1 MNSSGTN
8 KMDRAAIVNVA
19 NGAPRP
25 ALRLYQPGEPTIAL
39 GLAVSHLMT
48 RAAFAR
54 LRFGEWSRIL
64 VGQIN
69 RRHYR
74 FVLDDKDRVVGFFG
88 WALATREAAEA
99 WVEGRSSSSHDTA
112 KDGECIIFNAWT
124 ADTIQVNRFLLDA
137 ARRAMLGKETAYF
150 KRLYKDGRTR
160 PVRVNVN
167 EFVADHISR
176 PGGARTPSSPWP
188 VTRMS
193 LTAISPT
200 VESIR
205 NVPGTT

>member
-1 MNSSGTN
+1 MNYRRISQ
-8 KMDRAAIVNVA
+8 MDRAAIVNVA

-25 ALRLYQPGEPTIAL
+25 ALRLYQPDEPTIAL

-74 FVLDDKDRVVGFFG
+74 FVLDDKDRVVGFCG

-99 WVEGRSSSSHDTA
+99 WVEGHASSSHDTA
-112 KDGECIIFNAWT
+112 KEGECIVFNAWT
-124 ADTIQVNRFLLDA
+124 ADTTQINRFLLDA

-167 EFVADHISR
+167 EFVADHIRAPAARGR
-176 PGGARTPSSPWP
+176 PLHPR
-188 VTRMS
+188 
-193 LTAISPT
+193 L
-200 VESIR
+200 
-205 NVPGTT
+205 

>member
-1 MNSSGTN
+1 
-8 KMDRAAIVNVA
+8 MDRAAIVNVA

-74 FVLDDKDRVVGFFG
+74 FVLDDKDRSSDFSAGPSRRGRPLRRGSKGAQVLHMTPPKTAN
-88 WALATREAAEA
+88 ALSSTP
-99 WVEGRSSSSHDTA
+99 GRQIPPRSTVSCS
-112 KDGECIIFNAWT
+112 
-124 ADTIQVNRFLLDA
+124 
-137 ARRAMLGKETAYF
+137 
-150 KRLYKDGRTR
+150 TR
-160 PVRVNVN
+160 PAEPCSARKQPTSSGCTRMEEHVLSGSTSMNSSPITFRGR
-167 EFVADHISR
+167 R
-176 PGGARTPSSPWP
+176 PGWP
-188 VTRMS
+188 
-193 LTAISPT
+193 LH
-200 VESIR
+200 
-205 NVPGTT
+205 PGLQRG